1 MKKVCSNC
9 LHVFYED
16 TAHELCPLV
25 NCSEGYLTDIDDLF
39 VDVIRK
45 LWERGI
51 STMSSCSGHLYESC
65 FKPYIMF
72 DGVYLD
78 FMELDLSRLRDLI
91 VDVDAKRNLGSVDE
105 LVSRNDVPTFLVSA
119 VTDSVESDPMQ
130 RLKCQM
136 SFLELFYDVIK
147 QVDEL
152 IEHDAEEVA

>member
-9 LHVFYED
+9 LHIFDEEMSQEV
-16 TAHELCPLV
+16 CPLLD
-25 NCSEGYLTDIDDLF
+25 CSDGFLIDIDDLF

-45 LWERGI
+45 LAERGI
-51 STMSSCSGHLYESC
+51 STRYSCSGHLYESC
-65 FKPYIMF
+65 FQPYIMF
-72 DGVYLD
+72 DGVYLE
-78 FMELDLSRLRDLI
+78 FMEMDLSRLRDLF
-91 VDVDAKRNLGSVDE
+91 VDVDAKRNLVTVGEMADQ
-105 LVSRNDVPTFLVSA
+105 NDMPIFVVSA

-147 QVDEL
+147 SVDEL